1 MIHQTPGKTGPV
13 SGTHDT
19 TPMHVGIPVGLD
31 PQESPVVDAPMIQ
44 MPGGTFGSSEFT
56 LLVGCPTYGKPGP
69 EFTMDSGWDLMFHIG
84 RFHPEIKHVYT
95 QRDVRTYRQM
105 ARHGLIE
112 AALEL
117 GVTHLLTLDDD
128 HNFTGEHFKKLWNA
142 FHLDPKKPRALSALY
157 FTRSLSCAPCIF
169 NITNEGTVPI
179 FYYPPDTVMPVPVVG
194 FGFLL
199 LDMQIFRDLNPPWFN
214 LGGDFGED
222 AALCT
227 RMLHAGYPVHVH
239 TGVIV
244 GHVLETPTI
253 VDEAHYLRVREGMEN
268 ARAEAEQAGV
278 EMDLAKLAPV
288 FPGAQDRTGYAPV
301 GPGDRRAKVPWWHPS
316 SARIWNRDRE
326 DPGSPNRKRDR
337 EDDSAA
343 RGASGEAAPAED
355 ASA

>member
-1 MIHQTPGKTGPV
+1 MIYRTPGKTGPV
-13 SGTHDT
+13 SGTHDI
-19 TPMHVGIPVGLD
+19 TPTKMGIGPNELSSDTPV
-31 PQESPVVDAPMIQ
+31 IQ
-44 MPGGTFGSSEFT
+44 MPGGTFGSGEYT

-69 EFTMDSGWDLMFHIG
+69 EFTMDSGWDLMFRIG
-84 RFHPEIKHVYT
+84 RSHPEIREVYLE
-95 QRDVRTYRQM
+95 RDVRTYRQM
-105 ARHGLIE
+105 ARHGIIE

-128 HNFTGEHFKKLWNA
+128 HNFTGKHFSKLWNA
-142 FHLDPKKPRALSALY
+142 FHTDPKKPRALSALY

-239 TGVIV
+239 TGVII
-244 GHVLETPTI
+244 GHVLESPTI
-253 VDEAHYLRVREGMEN
+253 VDEAHYLRVREGLEN

-278 EMDLAKLAPV
+278 EMDLSKLAPAY
-288 FPGAQDRTGYAPV
+288 PGAQDRTGYAPV
-301 GPGDRRAKVPWWHPS
+301 GPGDRRAAVPWWHAP
-316 SARIWNRDRE
+316 SARVWNRDRE
-326 DPGSPNRKRDR
+326 DPASPNAKR
-337 EDDSAA
+337 EGSDDLAA
-343 RGASGEAAPAED
+343 RGATREEPKQAAD